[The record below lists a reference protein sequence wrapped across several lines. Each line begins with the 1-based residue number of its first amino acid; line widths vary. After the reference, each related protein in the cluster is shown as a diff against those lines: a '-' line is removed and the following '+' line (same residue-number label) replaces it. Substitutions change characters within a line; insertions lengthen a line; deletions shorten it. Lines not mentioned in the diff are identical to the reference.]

1 MELHTFSSLKKEFL
15 PHYKGCMEDADLAF
29 VYFNPHT
36 VQHKKLEPITT
47 EMVYNGFDKSGL
59 TVTTDSD
66 ALFSELAS
74 MDWGNANLLL
84 MSSGTF
90 DGKDLPEFSRKITG
104 DPVVFKRGDWI
115 KNPQSGL

>member
-1 MELHTFSSLKKEFL
+1 
-15 PHYKGCMEDADLAF
+15 MEDADLAF
-29 VYFNPHT
+29 VYFNPLT
-36 VQHKKLEPITT
+36 VEHKKLEPITP
-47 EMVYNGFDKSGL
+47 EMVSQGFDKPGL
-59 TVTTDSD
+59 VVTTDSN

-74 MDWGNANLLL
+74 MEWENANLLL

-90 DGKDLPEFSRKITG
+90 DGKDLPEIARKITG